1 MKHYLANL
9 DPAVRSM
16 ALLRLLSASIE
27 MTAAILMLIFNDVR
41 KAVLI
46 NSMLAIVGPIIF
58 ILTMTIGIFQIA
70 EQLSYAKLIFIA
82 IGVAFILI
90 GVYK

>member
-1 MKHYLANL
+1 
-9 DPAVRSM
+9 M
-16 ALLRLLSASIE
+16 ALLRFLSASIE
-27 MTAAILMLIFNDVR
+27 MTAAILMLVFNDVR

-46 NSMLAIVGPIIF
+46 NSLLAIVGPIIF

-82 IGVAFILI
+82 IGVSFILI